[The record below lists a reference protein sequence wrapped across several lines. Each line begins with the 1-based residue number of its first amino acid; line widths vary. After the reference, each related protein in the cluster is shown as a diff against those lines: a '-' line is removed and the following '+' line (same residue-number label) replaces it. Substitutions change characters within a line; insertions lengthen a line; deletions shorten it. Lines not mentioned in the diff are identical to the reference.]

1 MTVAEDRQAA
11 MVDKLRKAELVRD
24 RLEDLDQIAR
34 FYPEG
39 HDKRVLIE
47 HLHLERALGAV
58 E

>member
-1 MTVAEDRQAA
+1 MA
-11 MVDKLRKAELVRD
+11 DKLRKAELVRD